1 MRRSTLG
8 MFTKYNLKVLE
19 GNNHNEKAIFV
30 IHLLINKQ
38 FYFIRNLVA
47 SESILFFTSIC
58 FCFMDSQTLRCGQKI
73 SCIQTR
79 NVL

>member
-19 GNNHNEKAIFV
+19 GNNHNERAIFV

-38 FYFIRNLVA
+38 FYFIRNHVA
-47 SESILFFTSIC
+47 SESILAFYQYMFL
-58 FCFMDSQTLRCGQKI
+58 FYGL
-73 SCIQTR
+73 
-79 NVL
+79 